1 MQTTDGSRIAPNLG
15 KQQTHMRRPGSLVA
29 LAGFA
34 AGTVAAA
41 WFGSRYSP
49 SHGKSKIWYK
59 NLRKPPYNPPKAVF
73 LIVWPVLYTLM
84 AWSGYRVWRRESSPE
99 RSRALA
105 LWAGQL
111 GANAAWSK
119 LFFGEQRPD
128 LALVDA
134 DVMRALIVAYMESAY
149 LIDRTAAAAFVPYL
163 GWVTFARKLNKE
175 IVRLNP
181 PERRLLAA

>member
-1 MQTTDGSRIAPNLG
+1 
-15 KQQTHMRRPGSLVA
+15 MRRPGSFFVF
-29 LAGFA
+29 AGFA
-34 AGTVAAA
+34 AGTIVAA

-49 SHGKSKIWYK
+49 SKGESKLWYK
-59 NLRKPPYNPPKAVF
+59 GLRKPVYNPPKVVF
-73 LIVWPVLYTLM
+73 PIVWPVLYALM

-105 LWAGQL
+105 LWAAQL
-111 GANAAWSK
+111 GTNAAWSK
-119 LFFGEQRPD
+119 LFFGQQRPD
-128 LALVDA
+128 LALVDV
-134 DVMRALIVAYMESAY
+134 DVMRALMIAYMDSAY
-149 LIDRTAAAAFVPYL
+149 QVDGTAAAAFVPCL